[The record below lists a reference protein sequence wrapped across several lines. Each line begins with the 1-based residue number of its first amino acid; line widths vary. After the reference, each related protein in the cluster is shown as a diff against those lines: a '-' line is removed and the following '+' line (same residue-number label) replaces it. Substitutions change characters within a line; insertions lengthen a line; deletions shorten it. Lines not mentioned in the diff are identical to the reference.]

1 MKMTPTKTMMTRIIF
16 DETIIFPRLH
26 PQPTDQ
32 DGAYKDKDDKNDN
45 DDDHDDN

>member
-1 MKMTPTKTMMTRIIF
+1 MMTRIIF

-32 DGAYKDKDDKNDN
+32 DNDDKNDN

>member
-32 DGAYKDKDDKNDN
+32 DNDDKNDN